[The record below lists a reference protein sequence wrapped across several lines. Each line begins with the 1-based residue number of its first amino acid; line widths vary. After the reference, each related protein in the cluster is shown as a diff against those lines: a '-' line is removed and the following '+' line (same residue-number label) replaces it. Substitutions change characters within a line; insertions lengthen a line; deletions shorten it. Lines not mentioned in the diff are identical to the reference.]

1 MPIIHVSILS
11 GRPAAMKQTLLR
23 SLAEAT
29 STSLGVP
36 LTAVRVILTEV
47 APEHWTVGGEAIA
60 PPKIPVKE

>member
-1 MPIIHVSILS
+1 MPIIQVSILS

-36 LTAVRVILTEV
+36 LSAVRVILTEV
-47 APEHWTVGGEAIA
+47 APEYWTVGGEPLP
-60 PPKIPVKE
+60 PPKIPTKE